1 MSNYFTAYEAKRKL
15 YNKVQPG
22 TVWGFKPYPL
32 VTFTVK
38 HIDLVNKR
46 VWGVSSI
53 LADEISIISF
63 EYLVECYNLLKQ
75 TQEVK

>member
-1 MSNYFTAYEAKRKL
+1 MSNYFTAYEVTRKL

-22 TVWGFKPYPL
+22 TVWGFKPHPL
-32 VTFTVK
+32 ITFTVK